1 MLNDT
6 SLLVAE
12 LLETTNRQIQLLSN
26 LIVRIQETSDR
37 WADTNVASRETGIP
51 ANRIRYLARSNQIQ
65 SKRTGQRKLSVRLK
79 DLESFSK

>member
-1 MLNDT
+1 MSPSHKAIKALVEATRAQNAA
-6 SLLVAE
+6 LLAVLEGFAE
-12 LLETTNRQIQLLSN
+12 E
-26 LIVRIQETSDR
+26 EDR
-37 WADTNVASRETGIP
+37 WVDTNVAERETGIP